1 MEIERGLGDI
11 FKVGGQYT
19 EDDKQQMNQEQ
30 RELADKHDYI
40 LDALKTSSSG
50 GRSRSSSRKAPVEFD
65 PTELEEM
72 IKEEQQNIR
81 DLRRRQAAMIEQGPG
96 AIFSPFE
103 QNYMTEN
110 LFKRDPSPAFPYLK
124 RGAVYQTK
132 EGTPVGITKQEEPF
146 VFVGEQEVIPIP
158 DTDEYSQVLE
168 MLYSLRPR

>member
-1 MEIERGLGDI
+1 
-11 FKVGGQYT
+11 
-19 EDDKQQMNQEQ
+19 
-30 RELADKHDYI
+30 
-40 LDALKTSSSG
+40 
-50 GRSRSSSRKAPVEFD
+50 
-65 PTELEEM
+65 
-72 IKEEQQNIR
+72 
-81 DLRRRQAAMIEQGPG
+81 MIEQGPG